1 MTKLTIVG
9 AKKGVEPPML
19 NNEILPATIKRTNF
33 DLVAAGVCP
42 HDNAELLPPTRT
54 AGAGEKAVCT
64 QCGHTWYI
72 NQKIRTCKC
81 LSCSADK
88 RKVVGKV
95 DIKSIG
101 GSVWESNPPK
111 TLLMPPDGFEVR
123 EAHRDSSAP

>member
-1 MTKLTIVG
+1 MTKLTTVGSKKAAEPEIV
-9 AKKGVEPPML
+9 
-19 NNEILPATIKRTNF
+19 NNEILPSTTKRANF

-72 NQKIRTCKC
+72 NRKIRACKC
-81 LSCSADK
+81 LTCSTDK
-88 RKVVGKV
+88 RKVVGNV
-95 DIKSIG
+95 DDNSG